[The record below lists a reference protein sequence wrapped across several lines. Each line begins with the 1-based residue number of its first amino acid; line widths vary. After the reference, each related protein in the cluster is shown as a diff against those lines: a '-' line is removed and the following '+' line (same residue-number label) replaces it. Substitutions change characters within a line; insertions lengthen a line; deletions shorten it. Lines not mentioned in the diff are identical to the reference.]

1 MQESIG
7 LNVKI
12 SYICNRMN
20 VQLDDMCGKREA
32 VLNSTLTLIRQ
43 YGFHGTPM
51 SMIAKHAG
59 VAAGTIYH
67 YFTSKDDLINALYDH
82 VSSKLVAALL
92 VGDDEA
98 NPYKERFFRCMM
110 NHYHFYL
117 KNQDALFFMEQFAT
131 SPYAKTQRDDNYKR
145 FQPIIDFYEYG
156 IKNKY
161 FKNIDSRLLMPTI
174 KGTLVTAANFQLSE
188 HMVFTDEDIK
198 VVIDMIWDGIKK
210 Q

>member
-1 MQESIG
+1 MDFLE
-7 LNVKI
+7 VKF
-12 SYICNRMN
+12 SYFCGRMN
-20 VQLDDMCGKREA
+20 VQLLDIYGKRET

-67 YFTSKDDLINALYDH
+67 YFESKDDLIDALYVH

-92 VGDDEA
+92 VGDDESK
-98 NPYKERFFRCMM
+98 PYKERFFHSMM
-110 NHYHFYL
+110 NHYNFYL
-117 KNQDALFFMEQFAT
+117 RNQDILFFMEQYAN
-131 SPYAKTQRDDNYKR
+131 SPYAKPRRDENYKR
-145 FQPIIDFYEYG
+145 FEPIMKFYEYG
-156 IKNKY
+156 MKNNY
-161 FKNIDSRLLMPTI
+161 FKNIDLRLLMPTI

-188 HMVFTDEDIK
+188 HMVFTDEDIM

>member
-1 MQESIG
+1 
-7 LNVKI
+7 
-12 SYICNRMN
+12 MN
-20 VQLDDMCGKREA
+20 VQLEDISGKRDT

-67 YFTSKDDLINALYDH
+67 YFESKDALIDELYIH
-82 VSSKLVAALL
+82 VSSRLAAALL
-92 VGDDEA
+92 VDDDEGK
-98 NPYKERFFRCMM
+98 PYKERFFHCMM
-110 NHYHFYL
+110 NHYAFYM
-117 KNQDALFFMEQFAT
+117 KNPDALFFLEQYAS
-131 SPYAKTQRDDNYKR
+131 SPYAKNNPIEAKGR
-145 FQPIIDFYEYG
+145 FKHIFEFYEYG
-156 IKNKY
+156 INNDF
-161 FKNIDSRLLMPTI
+161 FKNIDTKLLMPTI
-174 KGTLVTAANFQLSE
+174 KGTLVAAANFQLTQ